1 VALWEQG
8 RYVASAFGV
17 GVAST
22 TRGAGTGMRGMALG
36 GARAFVSLLIA
47 TGLLLGGTRGGPPA
61 FAQSVPVSVPVE
73 ARPGSD
79 LAGSATLADL
89 GGGRTRIAVRLSPA
103 EGDHPTLVHQ
113 GPCAGP
119 NPAPWYALANVQNG
133 ASVTDVNVAIVDLT
147 RAPMSVNVHQ
157 SVQDMDTIVA
167 CADLVLPAGA
177 GVAGVAVLPAGGV
190 PPAVPAPAAAARTLA
205 ALGLVA
211 AGGLGLMLRRL
222 GRPAAPKA

>member
-1 VALWEQG
+1 
-8 RYVASAFGV
+8 
-17 GVAST
+17 
-22 TRGAGTGMRGMALG
+22 MRGTALG
-36 GARAFVSLLIA
+36 GTRALGALLIA
-47 TGLLLGGTRGGPPA
+47 TGLILDGTGGGRPA

-79 LAGSATLADL
+79 VAGTATLADL

-190 PPAVPAPAAAARTLA
+190 PPATGPSATARTLA
-205 ALGLVA
+205 ALGLLA
-211 AGGLGLMLRRL
+211 AGGLGLVLRRL
-222 GRPAAPKA
+222 GRPAAQRA